1 MYKVYRKII
10 LACLLLIV
18 AGTVC
23 GQRVTQTI
31 NDGWKFSLFEGD
43 ASTADFDVS
52 GWTDVSIPHTWN
64 AKDAEDE
71 IPGYFRGKGWYRK
84 AVTVEELIAGQR
96 VYLCFEGANQETNVF
111 VNGKLVGNHKGG
123 YSAFTFDVTDYVHTG
138 RNLVAVSVDNSY
150 NPDIAPLSADFT
162 FFGGLYRD
170 VYLVYTSPVQLSTTH
185 YASSGVYLKTVG
197 ITDAQAEVCAKT
209 FLSNALKSNQALIL
223 ETEILDADGNRVAL
237 SAKKVNVKAGEK
249 NVAFEA
255 LMTIAQP
262 KRWDVDSP
270 YLYKVYSRLKN
281 KKGEVL
287 DCVVNPL
294 GIREYH
300 FDAEKG
306 FFLNGKYR
314 KLIGTSRHQ
323 DYKGMGNALRDEM
336 HIRDIQLSKD
346 MGSNFL
352 RVAHYPQDP
361 VVMQMCDK
369 LGLLTSV
376 EIPIV
381 NAITQSRA
389 FMDNCVEQATEMVC
403 QNYNYPSVIIWAYMN
418 EVLLR
423 PPFNPDN
430 KKERAEYMKFLHQIA
445 SAVEAQIRSLDS
457 ERYTMLPCHSASQI
471 YQEAGITELPML
483 LGFNLYNGWYGG
495 NLGGFEEKLEELHK

>member
-1 MYKVYRKII
+1 MPVQ
-10 LACLLLIV
+10 C
-18 AGTVC
+18 
-23 GQRVTQTI
+23 
-31 NDGWKFSLFEGD
+31 
-43 ASTADFDVS
+43 
-52 GWTDVSIPHTWN
+52 
-64 AKDAEDE
+64 
-71 IPGYFRGKGWYRK
+71 
-84 AVTVEELIAGQR
+84 
-96 VYLCFEGANQETNVF
+96 
-111 VNGKLVGNHKGG
+111 VGLP
-123 YSAFTFDVTDYVHTG
+123 SAFDNCSTCFLYSHRQQAEGGDTRYASDRAVLLEEGESGVWHYG
-138 RNLVAVSVDNSY
+138 SRNIRFSSPPPGFLH

-314 KLIGTSRHQ
+314 KFPVDGTHYVHQHFRSSTAGSR
-323 DYKGMGNALRDEM
+323 
-336 HIRDIQLSKD
+336 
-346 MGSNFL
+346 
-352 RVAHYPQDP
+352 
-361 VVMQMCDK
+361 
-369 LGLLTSV
+369 
-376 EIPIV
+376 
-381 NAITQSRA
+381 
-389 FMDNCVEQATEMVC
+389 
-403 QNYNYPSVIIWAYMN
+403 
-418 EVLLR
+418 
-423 PPFNPDN
+423 
-430 KKERAEYMKFLHQIA
+430 
-445 SAVEAQIRSLDS
+445 
-457 ERYTMLPCHSASQI
+457 
-471 YQEAGITELPML
+471 
-483 LGFNLYNGWYGG
+483 
-495 NLGGFEEKLEELHK
+495 

>member
-1 MYKVYRKII
+1 M
-10 LACLLLIV
+10 
-18 AGTVC
+18 
-23 GQRVTQTI
+23 
-31 NDGWKFSLFEGD
+31 
-43 ASTADFDVS
+43 
-52 GWTDVSIPHTWN
+52 
-64 AKDAEDE
+64 
-71 IPGYFRGKGWYRK
+71 
-84 AVTVEELIAGQR
+84 
-96 VYLCFEGANQETNVF
+96 
-111 VNGKLVGNHKGG
+111 
-123 YSAFTFDVTDYVHTG
+123 
-138 RNLVAVSVDNSY
+138 SVDNSY

-223 ETEILDADGNRVAL
+223 ETEILDTDGNRVAL

-336 HIRDIQLSKD
+336 HIRDIQL
-346 MGSNFL
+346 L
-352 RVAHYPQDP
+352 
-361 VVMQMCDK
+361 
-369 LGLLTSV
+369 
-376 EIPIV
+376 
-381 NAITQSRA
+381 
-389 FMDNCVEQATEMVC
+389 
-403 QNYNYPSVIIWAYMN
+403 
-418 EVLLR
+418 
-423 PPFNPDN
+423 
-430 KKERAEYMKFLHQIA
+430 
-445 SAVEAQIRSLDS
+445 SLI
-457 ERYTMLPCHSASQI
+457 HI
-471 YQEAGITELPML
+471 
-483 LGFNLYNGWYGG
+483 
-495 NLGGFEEKLEELHK
+495 